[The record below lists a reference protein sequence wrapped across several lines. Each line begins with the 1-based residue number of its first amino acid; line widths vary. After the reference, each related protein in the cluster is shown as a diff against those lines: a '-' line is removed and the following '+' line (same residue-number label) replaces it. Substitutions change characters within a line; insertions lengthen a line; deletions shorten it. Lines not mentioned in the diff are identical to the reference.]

1 VSASTGIARHAPRLQ
16 VASDGSV
23 GAVSAGSFEW
33 IIHRRAAT
41 VAFLATSLMALG
53 DGEELEV
60 TVEIGAG
67 ASLALTTQGPT
78 ALLRTGRASVQR
90 YVVRLGEGAHLTFLP
105 WVTIPFPGALSRLE
119 VDVELGAGA
128 SLAAWDVL
136 AVGRVARGELFR
148 FDELRASWRI
158 AGAGGLVLDDRL
170 LVRGSD
176 REAAEAMLD
185 GRSHVG
191 SLHLAG
197 YGKDALPLAVVRAML
212 DARLD
217 LAGASRPAPELVVA
231 RALDR
236 SADRLEQAFWP
247 AITAARAAAG
257 APPLSPEAAAR
268 RWF

>member
-1 VSASTGIARHAPRLQ
+1 
-16 VASDGSV
+16 V
-23 GAVSAGSFEW
+23 GAVSAGSFQW
-33 IIHRRAAT
+33 IVHRRTAT
-41 VAFLATSLMALG
+41 VAFLATPLMALG

-60 TVEIGAG
+60 TVELDPG

-90 YVVRLGEGAHLTFLP
+90 FSLRLAEGAHLTFLP

-136 AVGRVARGELFR
+136 AVGRVGRGERFR
-148 FDELRASWRI
+148 FDELRAAWRI
-158 AGAGGLVLDDRL
+158 EDASGLVLDDRL
-170 LVRGSD
+170 RVLGAD
-176 REAAEAMLD
+176 RALAEAMLA

-191 SLHLAG
+191 SLYLAG
-197 YGKDALPLAVVRAML
+197 LGEDTLSLTTVRRL
-212 DARLD
+212 LEPRLD
-217 LAGASRPAPELVVA
+217 LAGASRPAPGLLVA
-231 RALDR
+231 RALDH

-247 AITAARAAAG
+247 AIAATRAAAG
-257 APPLSPEAAAR
+257 APRLAPEAVAR